1 MSTMIKI
8 RIKNADHE
16 IDIRFPISESE
27 LFAKLGEI
35 HAIEGKEAPQSAFV
49 TEVYW
54 PEEFS
59 MLKDRFA
66 NLDELNYLAKR
77 MESFDYHEYD
87 QFLIGITKLENPT
100 EKDLINLTFNL
111 DHFTLCKDVSSYGK
125 IGREYVMNTQG
136 AVPANDEDDPKYAAI
151 GKDLIDKGLAQITGK
166 GLLIYNPFDELTEVY
181 DGQTFPEYYHGKLYL
196 FLKDNLPKSAILG
209 SANLGVIKQEANNIR
224 QYEVSSITDQPA
236 ECTEVLRLIR
246 KMQEPRCS
254 ANIAD
259 ITDMPIIREINT
271 SLTGV
276 DTVEQ
281 IPQTEVALYDRH
293 KTEVS
298 FVLPIKVPA
307 FAERHMDDGKHYTK
321 SNLNVS
327 YAAPRSARKSRD
339 WYETQFT
346 VNKSITLLPGYPEKN
361 VTFYVITDDGYTF
374 KAHTTSD
381 GNKQFSAVGDELI
394 LGRWIKGRLAA
405 AGLVTPVN
413 DTQLDRDRLGM
424 ITKEMLEAYGCDTL
438 VLTKT
443 DQKMEDE
450 EGNLLDVWFLSF
462 EAAQEQEDDE

>member
-1 MSTMIKI
+1 MKLLYSDILPAGLDENQVTVTDCFNEQINDCDGVDIAVGYVSKAALEELDALVAEHSI
-8 RIKNADHE
+8 RHINLVMGMYYIEGMPEGTYRTALSLNEKWRA
-16 IDIRFPISESE
+16 
-27 LFAKLGEI
+27 AGVGEI
-35 HAIEGKEAPQSAFV
+35 
-49 TEVYW
+49 
-54 PEEFS
+54 
-59 MLKDRFA
+59 
-66 NLDELNYLAKR
+66 R
-77 MESFDYHEYD
+77 MVRSF
-87 QFLIGITKLENPT
+87 K
-100 EKDLINLTFNL
+100 
-111 DHFTLCKDVSSYGK
+111 
-125 IGREYVMNTQG
+125 
-136 AVPANDEDDPKYAAI
+136 
-151 GKDLIDKGLAQITGK
+151 
-166 GLLIYNPFDELTEVY
+166 
-181 DGQTFPEYYHGKLYL
+181 YHGKLYV
-196 FLKDNLPKSAILG
+196 FHKDGDVKSAIIG
-209 SANLGVIKQEANNIR
+209 SANLGVIKLEANNRR
-224 QYEVSSITDQPA
+224 QYEVSSLTTDPA
-236 ECTEVLRLIR
+236 ESREILDLIR
-246 KMQEPRCS
+246 KLQDNRCS

-259 ITDMPIIREINT
+259 ITDMPIIREVNT

-276 DTVEQ
+276 DTVDQ
-281 IPQTEVALYDRH
+281 IPQAEVAIYDRH
-293 KTEVS
+293 KTEIS

-307 FAERHMDDGKHYTK
+307 FDERHMDDGKHYTK

-413 DTQLDRDRLGM
+413 DTQLDHDRLGM
-424 ITKEMLEAYGCDTL
+424 ITKEMLAAYGCDTL

-450 EGNLLDVWFLSF
+450 DGNLLDVWFLSF
-462 EAAQEQEDDE
+462 EAIQEEEVDE

>member
-1 MSTMIKI
+1 MRLLYSNILPVGIEEGQATIAETFVEQI
-8 RIKNADHE
+8 ADSDSVE
-16 IDIRFPISESE
+16 IAVGYVSKASLEELDALVEAHHIQHISLVIGMYYIEGMPEGTYRTALAINEKWRVSGV
-27 LFAKLGEI
+27 GEI
-35 HAIEGKEAPQSAFV
+35 RMTRAF
-49 TEVYW
+49 
-54 PEEFS
+54 
-59 MLKDRFA
+59 K
-66 NLDELNYLAKR
+66 
-77 MESFDYHEYD
+77 
-87 QFLIGITKLENPT
+87 
-100 EKDLINLTFNL
+100 
-111 DHFTLCKDVSSYGK
+111 
-125 IGREYVMNTQG
+125 
-136 AVPANDEDDPKYAAI
+136 
-151 GKDLIDKGLAQITGK
+151 
-166 GLLIYNPFDELTEVY
+166 
-181 DGQTFPEYYHGKLYL
+181 YHGKLYL
-196 FLKDNLPKSAILG
+196 FLKDNFPKSAILG

-254 ANIAD
+254 ANIED

-293 KTEVS
+293 KTAVS

-462 EAAQEQEDDE
+462 EAAQEQEDNE

>member
-1 MSTMIKI
+1 MRLLYSNILPVGIEEGQATIAETFVEQI
-8 RIKNADHE
+8 ADSDSVE
-16 IDIRFPISESE
+16 IAVGYVSKASLEELDALVEAHHIQHISLVIGMYYIEGMPEGTYRTALAINEKWKVSGI
-27 LFAKLGEI
+27 GEI
-35 HAIEGKEAPQSAFV
+35 RMTRAF
-49 TEVYW
+49 
-54 PEEFS
+54 
-59 MLKDRFA
+59 K
-66 NLDELNYLAKR
+66 
-77 MESFDYHEYD
+77 
-87 QFLIGITKLENPT
+87 
-100 EKDLINLTFNL
+100 
-111 DHFTLCKDVSSYGK
+111 
-125 IGREYVMNTQG
+125 
-136 AVPANDEDDPKYAAI
+136 
-151 GKDLIDKGLAQITGK
+151 
-166 GLLIYNPFDELTEVY
+166 
-181 DGQTFPEYYHGKLYL
+181 YHGKLYL
-196 FLKDNLPKSAILG
+196 FLKDNFPKSAILG

-405 AGLVTPVN
+405 ACLVTPVN

>member
-1 MSTMIKI
+1 MRLLYSNILPVGIEEGQATIAETFVEQI
-8 RIKNADHE
+8 ADSDSVE
-16 IDIRFPISESE
+16 IAVGYVSKASLEELDALVEAHHIQHISLVIGMYYIEGMPEGTYRTALAINEKWRTSGV
-27 LFAKLGEI
+27 GEI
-35 HAIEGKEAPQSAFV
+35 RMTRAF
-49 TEVYW
+49 
-54 PEEFS
+54 
-59 MLKDRFA
+59 K
-66 NLDELNYLAKR
+66 
-77 MESFDYHEYD
+77 
-87 QFLIGITKLENPT
+87 
-100 EKDLINLTFNL
+100 
-111 DHFTLCKDVSSYGK
+111 
-125 IGREYVMNTQG
+125 
-136 AVPANDEDDPKYAAI
+136 
-151 GKDLIDKGLAQITGK
+151 
-166 GLLIYNPFDELTEVY
+166 
-181 DGQTFPEYYHGKLYL
+181 YHGKLYL

-236 ECTEVLRLIR
+236 ECNEVLRLIR

>member
-1 MSTMIKI
+1 MRLLYSNILPVGIEEGQATIAETFVEQI
-8 RIKNADHE
+8 ADSDSVE
-16 IDIRFPISESE
+16 IAVGYVSKASLEELDALVETHHIQHISLVIGMYYIEGMPEGTYRTALAINEKWRVSGV
-27 LFAKLGEI
+27 GEI
-35 HAIEGKEAPQSAFV
+35 RMTRAF
-49 TEVYW
+49 
-54 PEEFS
+54 
-59 MLKDRFA
+59 K
-66 NLDELNYLAKR
+66 
-77 MESFDYHEYD
+77 
-87 QFLIGITKLENPT
+87 
-100 EKDLINLTFNL
+100 
-111 DHFTLCKDVSSYGK
+111 
-125 IGREYVMNTQG
+125 
-136 AVPANDEDDPKYAAI
+136 
-151 GKDLIDKGLAQITGK
+151 
-166 GLLIYNPFDELTEVY
+166 
-181 DGQTFPEYYHGKLYL
+181 YHGKLYL

-236 ECTEVLRLIR
+236 ECNEVLRLIR

>member
-1 MSTMIKI
+1 MRLLYSNILPVGIEEGQATIAETFVEQI
-8 RIKNADHE
+8 ADSDSVE
-16 IDIRFPISESE
+16 IAVGYVSKASLEELDALVEAHHIQHISLVIGMYYIEGMPEGTYRTALAINEKWRASGV
-27 LFAKLGEI
+27 GEI
-35 HAIEGKEAPQSAFV
+35 RMTRAF
-49 TEVYW
+49 
-54 PEEFS
+54 
-59 MLKDRFA
+59 K
-66 NLDELNYLAKR
+66 
-77 MESFDYHEYD
+77 
-87 QFLIGITKLENPT
+87 
-100 EKDLINLTFNL
+100 
-111 DHFTLCKDVSSYGK
+111 
-125 IGREYVMNTQG
+125 
-136 AVPANDEDDPKYAAI
+136 
-151 GKDLIDKGLAQITGK
+151 
-166 GLLIYNPFDELTEVY
+166 
-181 DGQTFPEYYHGKLYL
+181 YHGKLYL

-236 ECTEVLRLIR
+236 ECNEVLRLIR